1 VKYVR
6 GSQGRK
12 QKFLKAVNQVSLD
25 SHKGLKQDVPTRW
38 NSTYLMLESAI
49 YYRSAFS
56 YLEMTDSNYKHCPT
70 TVEWEKVDNICSF
83 LACFYEATC
92 VFSGTKYPT
101 ANLYFPVITMIY
113 VSLKEKL
120 MGEDEH
126 KKLMAI
132 QMISKFEKYWL
143 EFSEVLAIAVILDP
157 RYKLHLVNYYYTKIY
172 GVMDSPQ
179 FLNVREKLKSLFM
192 EYSASFNI
200 SSSSSTTSQRPQVPR
215 AKLAWQK
222 VNNIIN

>member
-1 VKYVR
+1 
-6 GSQGRK
+6 
-12 QKFLKAVNQVSLD
+12 
-25 SHKGLKQDVPTRW
+25 
-38 NSTYLMLESAI
+38 
-49 YYRSAFS
+49 
-56 YLEMTDSNYKHCPT
+56 
-70 TVEWEKVDNICSF
+70 
-83 LACFYEATC
+83 
-92 VFSGTKYPT
+92 
-101 ANLYFPVITMIY
+101 MIY
-113 VSLKEKL
+113 VSLKEEL

-172 GVMDSPQ
+172 EVMDSPQ
-179 FLNVREKLKSLFM
+179 FLNVCEKLKSLFM
-192 EYSASFNI
+192 EYSTSFST
-200 SSSSSTTSQRPQVPR
+200 SSSSSTTSQRPQVSR